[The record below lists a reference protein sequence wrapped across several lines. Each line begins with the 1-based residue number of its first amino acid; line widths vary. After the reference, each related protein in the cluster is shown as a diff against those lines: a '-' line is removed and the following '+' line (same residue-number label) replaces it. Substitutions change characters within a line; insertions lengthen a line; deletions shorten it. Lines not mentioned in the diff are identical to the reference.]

1 MPTRAAGAQSG
12 SYKRLARLVTLSLVA
27 LVALGA
33 TEWVWVRRA
42 TAEIASIPQRTV
54 LVTQQRM
61 LATLVVS
68 NSIALMQ
75 APSAP
80 EREPWRIARESAR
93 ERLDSAIAQLTRAT
107 AKQAEASE
115 ASGVGQARVSAQI
128 RDVVRRTDALVA
140 ARQSGERGPL
150 AETEIR
156 SLVALN
162 DSVSALVDAVNKAEL
177 TWAAVRTTR
186 LQTGQTVV
194 FLLIGVVLVL
204 LTLVVLRPVVKRL
217 AGMAELLAASNANL
231 ETKSHELEQ
240 SATEL
245 AAQNHELLQQQLV
258 MEQHRQLM
266 EELQQSATEREAR
279 HRSVLESM
287 AEGMVLVRADGRVLS
302 WNASALQLL
311 GVNDA
316 EMRARRPDRPLFAVR
331 DTHGVLL
338 QDDQLPLAQ
347 VLSEGSITGA
357 EYQLQRG
364 DAPPRWL
371 RLNARLVDNLD
382 NSPPASRSGRM
393 AVLTFVDITAERARE
408 QQLRNLS
415 VAVEQTDQAI
425 AMSDAALRLI
435 WVNSAWTRTTG
446 YTLDEAR
453 GRRPGELLHG
463 PHTAAETVERMRAA
477 VRMGESIDTEV
488 LNYRKDGSPFWMEVH
503 TTPLRDDHGQI
514 SAWVSVQRDVT
525 ARKETERE
533 RQQMAAALAVTNDGI
548 GIINAGGAF
557 EFVNHALA
565 RLLHLRPGAL
575 MHESWTRCFAEAEAR
590 RLQREVLPQV
600 MRLGAWTGES
610 EVQRKA
616 GDYAPVDLSI
626 TLLPTGGLI
635 CMLRDVSDRKRA
647 EVQLRTQAIR
657 DELTQLYNRRG
668 FFQVATAELAQQQ
681 QRGGKAVLLYGD
693 ADRFKQVNDQH
704 GHETGD
710 RVLRLV
716 ADVLRTH
723 LRTTDIVAR
732 LGGDEFTALLPDTDV
747 VSAPDIV
754 RKLQEALADAVR
766 RTGLPIDVG
775 LSLGFAGFD
784 ALAPEDLDTLL
795 RQADQALYS
804 VKSALRVQI
813 AA

>member
-27 LVALGA
+27 LVVLGA

-42 TAEIASIPQRTV
+42 TTEIASIPQRTV

-80 EREPWRIARESAR
+80 EREPWRIAREAAR
-93 ERLDSAIAQLTRAT
+93 QQLDSAISQLGRAT
-107 AKQAEASE
+107 AKQAQASE

-128 RDVVRRTDALVA
+128 REVVTRTNALVA
-140 ARQSGERGPL
+140 ARRSGERGPL
-150 AETEIR
+150 TEAEIR

-162 DSVSALVDAVNKAEL
+162 DSVSALVDAVNKSEL
-177 TWAAVRTTR
+177 AWAAVRTKR

-194 FLLIGVVLVL
+194 FLLIGSVLVL
-204 LTLVVLRPVVKRL
+204 LTLVVLRPVAQRL
-217 AGMAELLAASNANL
+217 AGMAELLSASNASL
-231 ETKSHELEQ
+231 EAKSRELED

-245 AAQNHELLQQQLV
+245 AAQNHELLQQHLV

-266 EELQQSATEREAR
+266 EELQQSATEREAH

-287 AEGMVLVRADGRVLS
+287 AEGMVLVQADGRILS

-311 GVNDA
+311 GVSDA
-316 EMRARRPDRPLFAVR
+316 DMHARRPDRPLFAIR
-331 DTHGVLL
+331 DSHGALL
-338 QDDQLPLAQ
+338 QADQSPLAH
-347 VLSEGSITGA
+347 VLSRGSINGA
-357 EYQLQRG
+357 EYQVQRG
-364 DAPPRWL
+364 DAPARWL
-371 RLNARLVDNLD
+371 RLNARLVDNID
-382 NSPPASRSGRM
+382 DSPGATASPRL
-393 AVLTFVDITAERARE
+393 AVLTFVDITAERTKE
-408 QQLRNLS
+408 QQLRSLS

-425 AMSDAALRLI
+425 AMSDAALCLT
-435 WVNSAWTRTTG
+435 WVNGAWTRTTG
-446 YTLDEAR
+446 YTLDEVR

-488 LNYRKDGSPFWMEVH
+488 LNYRKDGTPFWMEVH
-503 TTPLRDDHGQI
+503 TTPLRDDHGRI

-565 RLLHLRPGAL
+565 RLLHLRPGTL
-575 MHESWTRCFAEAEAR
+575 MHESWTRCFADGEAR

-610 EVQRKA
+610 EVQRMA
-616 GDYAPVDLSI
+616 GDLVPVDLSI
-626 TLLPTGGLI
+626 TMLPTGGLI

-647 EVQLRTQAIR
+647 EAQLRTQAIR

-668 FFQVATAELAQQQ
+668 FFQVATAELKRQQ
-681 QRGGKAVLLYGD
+681 QRGGRAVLLYGD

-710 RVLRLV
+710 QVLKLI
-716 ADVLRTH
+716 ADVMQTH
-723 LRTTDIVAR
+723 LRATDVIAR
-732 LGGDEFTALLPDTDV
+732 LGGDEFTALLPDTDEC
-747 VSAPDIV
+747 SAPDIV

-766 RTGLPIDVG
+766 RAGLPVDVG

-784 ALAPEDLDTLL
+784 ASEPADLDTLL
-795 RQADQALYS
+795 RLADQALYS
-804 VKSALRVQI
+804 VKSTRRVQI

>member
-1 MPTRAAGAQSG
+1 M
-12 SYKRLARLVTLSLVA
+12 A

-80 EREPWRIARESAR
+80 EREPWRLAREQAR
-93 ERLDSAIAQLTRAT
+93 QRLDSAVAQLTRAT
-107 AKQAEASE
+107 AKQAQASE
-115 ASGVGQARVSAQI
+115 ASGVGQVRVTAQI
-128 RDVVRRTDALVA
+128 RDVVTRTDALVA
-140 ARQSGERGPL
+140 ARLSGARGPL
-150 AETEIR
+150 VENEIR
-156 SLVALN
+156 SLVARN
-162 DSVSALVDAVNKAEL
+162 DSVSALVDAVNRAEL
-177 TWAAVRTTR
+177 AWAAVRTNR
-186 LQTGQTVV
+186 LQQGQTLV
-194 FLLIGVVLVL
+194 FLLIGGVLVL
-204 LTLVVLRPVVKRL
+204 LTLVVLRPVAQRL
-217 AGMAELLAASNANL
+217 AGMAELLATSNASL
-231 ETKSHELEQ
+231 EAKSLELEENA
-240 SATEL
+240 SEL
-245 AAQNHELLQQQLV
+245 AAQNHELLQQQLA

-266 EELQQSATEREAR
+266 EELQQSATEREAH

-287 AEGMVLVRADGRVLS
+287 AEGMVLVQADGRILS

-311 GVNDA
+311 GVSEGD
-316 EMRARRPDRPLFAVR
+316 MRARRPDRPLFAVR
-331 DTHGVLL
+331 DSHGALL
-338 QDDQLPLAQ
+338 QENQLPLAQ
-347 VLSEGSITGA
+347 VLSHGSINGA

-364 DAPPRWL
+364 DAPARWL
-371 RLNARLVDNLD
+371 RLNARLVDNVD
-382 NSPPASRSGRM
+382 DSQDAKSSPRL
-393 AVLTFVDITAERARE
+393 AVLTFVDITAERSQE
-408 QQLRNLS
+408 QQLRSLS

-425 AMSDAALRLI
+425 AMSDAALRLT

-503 TTPLRDDHGQI
+503 TTPLRDDHGRI

-565 RLLHLRPGAL
+565 RLLHLRPGVL
-575 MHESWTRCFAEAEAR
+575 MHESWTRCFAEIEAR

-616 GDYAPVDLSI
+616 GDFVPVDLSI

-647 EVQLRTQAIR
+647 EVQLRTQAVR

-668 FFQVATAELAQQQ
+668 FFQVATAELKRQQ
-681 QRGGKAVLLYGD
+681 QRGGKSVLLYGD
-693 ADRFKQVNDQH
+693 ADRFKQVNDLH

-710 RVLRLV
+710 QVLKLI
-716 ADVLRTH
+716 ADVMQTNLRA
-723 LRTTDIVAR
+723 TDVIAR
-732 LGGDEFTALLPDTDV
+732 LGGDEFTALLPDTDGI
-747 VSAPDIV
+747 SAPDIV

-766 RTGLPIDVG
+766 RAGLPIDVG
-775 LSLGFAGFD
+775 LSLGYACFD
-784 ALAPEDLDTLL
+784 ASEPADLDSLL
-795 RQADQALYS
+795 RLADQALYA
-804 VKSALRVQI
+804 VKSTRRVQI

>member
-12 SYKRLARLVTLSLVA
+12 SYKRLAHLVTLSLLA
-27 LVALGA
+27 LVVLGA

-61 LATLVVS
+61 LSTLVVS

-75 APSAP
+75 APSGP
-80 EREPWRIARESAR
+80 DREPWRTAREQAKH
-93 ERLDSAIAQLTRAT
+93 RLDSAVAQLTRET
-107 AKQAEASE
+107 AKQAQASE
-115 ASGVGQARVSAQI
+115 ASGVGQGRVSARI
-128 RDVVRRTDALVA
+128 HDVVTRTDALVA
-140 ARQSGERGPL
+140 ARLSGERGPL
-150 AETEIR
+150 TETEIR

-177 TWAAVRTTR
+177 AWATVRTTR

-194 FLLIGVVLVL
+194 FLLIGGVLVL
-204 LTLVVLRPVVKRL
+204 LTLVVLRPVAQRL
-217 AGMAELLAASNANL
+217 AGMAEQLSASNANL
-231 ETKSHELEQ
+231 EAKSRELED

-245 AAQNHELLQQQLV
+245 AAQNHELLQQQML
-258 MEQHRQLM
+258 MEQHRQLL
-266 EELQQSATEREAR
+266 EELQQSAMEREAR

-287 AEGMVLVRADGRVLS
+287 AEGMVLVQADGRVLS

-311 GVNDA
+311 GVSEAD
-316 EMRARRPDRPLFAVR
+316 MRARRPDRPLFAVR

-347 VLSEGSITGA
+347 VLSRGSITGA

-364 DAPPRWL
+364 DDPARWL
-371 RLNARLVDNLD
+371 RLNARLVDNAD
-382 NSPPASRSGRM
+382 ETPHATASDRH
-393 AVLTFVDITAERARE
+393 AVLTFVDITAERSKE
-408 QQLRNLS
+408 QQLRSLS
-415 VAVEQTDQAI
+415 IAVEQTDQVI
-425 AMSDAALRLI
+425 AMSDAALRLT

-463 PHTAAETVERMRAA
+463 PHTAAETIERMRAA

-488 LNYRKDGSPFWMEVH
+488 LNYRKDGTPFWMEVH
-503 TTPLRDDHGQI
+503 TTPLRDDHGRI

-565 RLLHLRPGAL
+565 RLLQHRPGVL
-575 MHESWTRCFAEAEAR
+575 IHESWTRCFADAEAR

-610 EVQRKA
+610 EVQRMA
-616 GDYAPVDLSI
+616 GDFVPVDLSI

-657 DELTQLYNRRG
+657 DELTLLYNRRG
-668 FFQVATAELAQQQ
+668 FFQVATAELTRQQ

-710 RVLRLV
+710 RVLKLIGEV
-716 ADVLRTH
+716 MQTH
-723 LRTTDIVAR
+723 LRATDVIAR
-732 LGGDEFTALLPDTDV
+732 LGGDEFTALLPDTDG

-754 RKLQEALADAVR
+754 HKLQEALADAVR
-766 RTGLPIDVG
+766 HAGLPIDVG
-775 LSLGFAGFD
+775 LSLGFACFD
-784 ALAPEDLDTLL
+784 ASEPADLDTLL
-795 RQADQALYS
+795 RLADQALYS
-804 VKSALRVQI
+804 VKSTRRVQI